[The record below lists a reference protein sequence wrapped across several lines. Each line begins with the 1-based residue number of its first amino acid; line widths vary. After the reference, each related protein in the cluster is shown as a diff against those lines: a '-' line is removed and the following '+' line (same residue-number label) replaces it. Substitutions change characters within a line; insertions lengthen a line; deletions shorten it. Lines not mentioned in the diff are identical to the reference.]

1 MKYCNRI
8 EYKLLRTEYT
18 HIHSMQSSICMIE
31 LSLES
36 DSIIVVLA
44 AKHSAIMLLLFDD
57 LRWF

>member
-1 MKYCNRI
+1 
-8 EYKLLRTEYT
+8 
-18 HIHSMQSSICMIE
+18 MQSSICMIE